1 MTAWMLYLTLVSVLL
16 GIAARLTEGALLLH
30 GRAVRYVWLA
40 ALTGSLA
47 LPLLVRLTP
56 VADGARGMVVELP
69 VANEPTAAPSHVRTR
84 PLLDRIQLPAR
95 FERAAGITWAASAAL
110 AFLGLSMFFGGL
122 SFAAR
127 RWPRGRMDDAD
138 VRLSDGA
145 GPAVFGLLRPV
156 IVVPAWLMHCPAEVR
171 QLALLHEREHVA
183 ARDPLLLA
191 LSATLLA
198 ITPWNPASW
207 WMYARLRAAVELDCD
222 RRVLLRGA
230 NVGAYGAM
238 LLGIAG
244 RSSSPILSAA
254 LVEPAVLLERRIV
267 AMTPNHQR
275 RRGACSVV
283 LLTAGGIAALLACD
297 LNSPTTP
304 APAAPENGAV
314 VEKVQLSPELERKM
328 LVEKEALAVYLA
340 RVNDNATSRMKSAG
354 KPAAGEVGTIEL
366 RKKLLLREL
375 DKAERAAIEEKIVA
389 EKAAGSVIRQR
400 LPEPEPLIVID
411 GRIVESSRLRELSPD
426 RIERVD
432 VFKGAAAIRLYG
444 EPGRVGVVQ
453 ITTHK

>member
-1 MTAWMLYLTLVSVLL
+1 MTAWMLYFTLVSVLL

-138 VRLSDGA
+138 VRLSEGA

-191 LSATLLA
+191 LSAALLA

-207 WMYARLRAAVELDCD
+207 WMFARLRAAVELDCD

-238 LLGIAG
+238 LLGVAG
-244 RSSSPILSAA
+244 RSSSPILTAS

-275 RRGACSVV
+275 RRGVRSVV
-283 LLTAGGIAALLACD
+283 LLAAGGIAALLACD

-304 APAAPENGAV
+304 APAVSDEVAALKK
-314 VEKVQLSPELERKM
+314 VEASPELERKM
-328 LVEKEALAVYLA
+328 LVEKELA
-340 RVNDNATSRMKSAG
+340 RLNGNATSRMKSTG

-375 DKAERAAIEEKIVA
+375 DKVERAAIEEKIVA
-389 EKAAGSVIRQR
+389 EKAAGSLFKQ
-400 LPEPEPLIVID
+400 PSSGPEPLIVID

-444 EPGRVGVVQ
+444 EPGRDGVVQ
-453 ITTHK
+453 VTTHK